1 MSIYKAV
8 WRYFYGE
15 IPPNYEIHHKDFDKY
30 NDDISNLQ
38 MLTKEEYKKIHSES
52 GKKADGRQ
60 ILKLVCKTCGKEY
73 QAVNVGRN
81 GYCSKKCAQKAL
93 PEVRICE
100 ICDKKFSIS
109 KYESTKCCSKK
120 CMVEYVKNKTHKKRI
135 CPFCG
140 KEFDTYKKRTQR
152 YCSRDCY
159 FRAKKES
166 K

>member
-73 QAVNVGRN
+73 
-81 GYCSKKCAQKAL
+81 
-93 PEVRICE
+93 
-100 ICDKKFSIS
+100 
-109 KYESTKCCSKK
+109 
-120 CMVEYVKNKTHKKRI
+120 
-135 CPFCG
+135 
-140 KEFDTYKKRTQR
+140 
-152 YCSRDCY
+152 
-159 FRAKKES
+159 
-166 K
+166 